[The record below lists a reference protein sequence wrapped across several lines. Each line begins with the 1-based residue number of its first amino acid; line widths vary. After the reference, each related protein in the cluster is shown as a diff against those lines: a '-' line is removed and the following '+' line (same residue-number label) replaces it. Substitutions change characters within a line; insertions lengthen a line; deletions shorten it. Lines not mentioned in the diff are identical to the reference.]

1 MFIRRIM
8 DIFEGRI
15 TSCGFSSG
23 DRLVI
28 GIWKKSPFGDFAD
41 IMWAKSD
48 GTKIL
53 IAPNNEIGDYISSM
67 YNFDIIKIEEIKLEE
82 RKNMIKLETE
92 DIHCHFEWNKGI
104 PFIIKK
110 RPLWFVASIEYL
122 FGWLIFRTKTY
133 GKTKDGK
140 KEWYVVDRL
149 SKLTLAKAFIG
160 DKNLGEFTDF
170 FPKANFGFSD
180 PPKMP
185 SSVLVRS
192 HIE

>member
-1 MFIRRIM
+1 
-8 DIFEGRI
+8 
-15 TSCGFSSG
+15 
-23 DRLVI
+23 
-28 GIWKKSPFGDFAD
+28 
-41 IMWAKSD
+41 
-48 GTKIL
+48 
-53 IAPNNEIGDYISSM
+53 M
-67 YNFDIIKIEEIKLEE
+67 YNFDVIKIEEIKLEE
-82 RKNMIKLETE
+82 TQNMIKLETK
-92 DIHCHFEWNKGI
+92 DINCYFEWNKGI

-110 RPLWFVASIEYL
+110 RPLWFVASIEYF
-122 FGWLIFRTKTY
+122 FGWLMFRTKTH

-170 FPKANFGFSD
+170 YPKANFGFSD

-192 HIE
+192 HIK

>member
-1 MFIRRIM
+1 M

-28 GIWKKSPFGDFAD
+28 GSWKKSPFGIFAD

-48 GTKIL
+48 GTKVL
-53 IAPNNEIGDYISSM
+53 IAPNKEIGNYISSM

-82 RKNMIKLETE
+82 TQNMIKLETE
-92 DIHCHFEWNKGI
+92 DINCYFEWNKGI

-110 RPLWFVASIEYL
+110 RPLWFVASIEYF
-122 FGWLIFRTKTY
+122 FGWLMFRTKTH

-140 KEWYVVDRL
+140 EEWYVVDRL

-170 FPKANFGFSD
+170 YPKANFGFSD

-192 HIE
+192 HIK

>member
-1 MFIRRIM
+1 M

-28 GIWKKSPFGDFAD
+28 GSWKKSPFGEFSD

-48 GTKIL
+48 GTKVL
-53 IAPNNEIGDYISSM
+53 IAPNKEIGDYISSM
-67 YNFDIIKIEEIKLEE
+67 YNFDTIKIEEINLEE
-82 RKNMIKLETE
+82 THNMMKLDAKE
-92 DIHCHFEWNKGI
+92 INCHFEWNNGI

-122 FGWLIFRTKTY
+122 FGWLIFGTKTH

-149 SKLTLAKAFIG
+149 SKLTKANVNIENK
-160 DKNLGEFTDF
+160 DLGNYTNFY
-170 FPKANFGFSD
+170 PKANFGFSD